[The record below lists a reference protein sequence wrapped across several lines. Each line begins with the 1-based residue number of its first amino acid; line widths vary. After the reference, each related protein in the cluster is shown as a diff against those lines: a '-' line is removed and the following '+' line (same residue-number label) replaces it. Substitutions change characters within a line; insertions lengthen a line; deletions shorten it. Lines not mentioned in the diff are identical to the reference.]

1 MDGYHDVGRRTSD
14 RTQSQKSEMSHAVA
28 CVAVAGMWRA
38 GQWLWG
44 AGQWRWRAG
53 LLTLVEL
60 QDVGL
65 QRRRDDGFRELLQE
79 EAEQADGR
87 GEICLLL

>member
-28 CVAVAGMWRA
+28 CGAVAGMWRA
-38 GQWLWG
+38 GLWG
-44 AGQWRWRAG
+44 AGLWRSG